1 MKLVGDRLR
10 RLAAP
15 MASDLAAVRRRGALV
30 TGCLVLA
37 LAGLLARAHDI
48 AVVHGDEFAHR
59 AKRQQLRPK
68 RLRPTR
74 GEIVD
79 RGHVA
84 LAVDDRMF
92 RVVVNPRLVRAQN
105 LTDRVRAGL
114 LALLPDLDPERLDR
128 ELARDKAYRRLPGL
142 VDEKVADAI
151 YDARL
156 PGVSLE
162 PTPHRVYP
170 RGHLAAHVVGR
181 VQAEGRGQLGIEYA
195 LDEFLRGRATESPSM
210 VARGRALLLHGAPDP
225 ALAAGHTVVLTL
237 DSAIQAMA
245 EEEIDTLVLEHRPV
259 GASIVVLDPST
270 GEILA
275 LANRP
280 TFDPNHPVPSIQQT
294 RNLAVQ
300 AAYEPGSTMKA
311 ITVAA
316 ALDMG
321 AIRPDETFYCEK
333 GRWQATSEHVIRDT
347 KPAEWLDVTHVL
359 AMSSNICTA
368 KIYERIGKRA
378 LYRWVRKFHFG
389 ERPPVRLPG
398 ATAGLLDP
406 WEKWSDIQAANISF
420 GQGMSASPLQVA
432 AAFAALASEG
442 IYRPPR
448 IVRHVVDRDGNVV
461 WTPEEGAQ
469 RLVRPATA
477 RTVLHM
483 LEAVVES
490 KVGTGKN
497 ARIPGYRVAGK
508 TSTAQKASRD
518 GGYAEDQYYASFV
531 GAVPARAPR
540 VVILVSVDTP
550 EGDHYG
556 NAVAAPTFARLGARI
571 MRYMAVPP
579 EPNDEDAVDATDGA
593 TDGRRPDRTEVALA
607 DARDSGM
614 EPDLPGSRGPRVQLG
629 VPDFRGLSMAEA
641 LELADRVGLDLAAKG
656 SGIAVVQDPPPGPT
670 PPDGRVRV
678 LFEPP
683 A

>member
-1 MKLVGDRLR
+1 MTPFGRRIR

-15 MASDLAAVRRRGALV
+15 MASDITAVRRRATIVAGVL
-30 TGCLVLA
+30 LLA
-37 LAGLLARAHDI
+37 LAGLLARAYEI
-48 AVVHGDEFAHR
+48 AVVRRDTYAAL
-59 AKRQQLRPK
+59 AKRQQIRPK
-68 RLRPTR
+68 KLRPTR

-84 LAVDDRMF
+84 LAVDDRVF
-92 RVVVNPRLVRAQN
+92 RVVVNPRLIRAQDQ
-105 LTDRVRAGL
+105 LERVRAGL
-114 LALLPDLDPERLDR
+114 LSLVPTLDPKRLDA

-142 VDEKVADAI
+142 VDETVADRI
-151 YDARL
+151 YEAHL
-156 PGVSLE
+156 PGVHLE

-181 VQAEGRGQLGIEYA
+181 VQAEGRGQLGVEYA
-195 LDEFLRGRATESPSM
+195 LDEFLHGRPTESPST
-210 VARGRALLLHGAPDP
+210 VARGTTLLLRGAPDP
-225 ALAAGHTVVLTL
+225 AMAAGHKVVLTI

-245 EEEIDTLVLEHRPV
+245 EEAIDTLVLEHRPV
-259 GASIVVLDPST
+259 GASIVVLDPT
-270 GEILA
+270 NGEILA

-280 TFDPNHPVPSIQQT
+280 TFDPNHPVPSLAQT

-316 ALDMG
+316 ALEMG

-347 KPAEWLDVTHVL
+347 KPAEWLDVTKIL

-368 KIYERIGKRA
+368 KIYGRIGKQA

-432 AAFAALASEG
+432 AAFAALAADG
-442 IYRPPR
+442 VYRAPH
-448 IVRHVVDRDGNVV
+448 VLRHVVDAKGNVV
-461 WTPEEGAQ
+461 WAPSIEPE
-469 RLVRPATA
+469 RLVRPSTA
-477 RTVLHM
+477 RTVLRM
-483 LEAVVES
+483 LEAVVAS

-497 ARIPGYRVAGK
+497 ARIEGYRVAGK
-508 TSTAQKASRD
+508 TSTAQKASRF

-550 EGDHYG
+550 EGKHYG

-571 MRYMAVPP
+571 LRYLAVPP
-579 EPNDEDAVDATDGA
+579 EDERDDSDTPAGA
-593 TDGRRPDRTEVALA
+593 AFDPERHEVALA
-607 DARDSGM
+607 AAVDTGM
-614 EPDLPGSRGPRVQLG
+614 EPDLPGARGKRVQLG
-629 VPDFRGLSMAEA
+629 VPDFHGLSMAEA
-641 LELADRVGLDLAAKG
+641 LELAERSGLRLVPKG
-656 SGIAVVQDPPPGPT
+656 TGIAVAQDPPPGPT

>member
-1 MKLVGDRLR
+1 MTRFGTRIR
-10 RLAAP
+10 RLAGP
-15 MASDLAAVRRRGALV
+15 MASDLRAVRRRAALV
-30 TGCLVLA
+30 VGVLLA
-37 LAGLLARAHDI
+37 AMAGLLARAYQI
-48 AVVHGDEFAHR
+48 AVVRGPDYAHL
-59 AKRQQLRPK
+59 AKRQQIRPAK
-68 RLRPTR
+68 LRPTR

-84 LAVDDRMF
+84 LAVDDRVF
-92 RVVVNPRLVRAQN
+92 RVVVNPRLIRSQER
-105 LTDRVRAGL
+105 TERVREGL
-114 LALLPDLDPERLDR
+114 LALVPDLDPERLDR
-128 ELARDKAYRRLPGL
+128 ELARDKAYRRLPGF
-142 VDEKVADAI
+142 VDPDVADAI
-151 YDARL
+151 YAADL

-162 PTPHRVYP
+162 PVPHRVYP

-181 VQAEGRGQLGIEYA
+181 VQADGRGQLGVEYA
-195 LDEFLRGRATESPSM
+195 LDEFLRGRPTESPAM

-225 ALAAGHTVVLTL
+225 ALAAGHKVVLTL

-245 EEEIDTLVLEHRPV
+245 EEEIDTLVQEHRPV

-280 TFDPNHPVPSIQQT
+280 TFDPNHPVPSLQQT

-316 ALDMG
+316 ALEMG

-347 KPAEWLDVTHVL
+347 KPAEWLDVTRIL

-368 KIYERIGKRA
+368 KIYQRIGKRA

-406 WEKWSDIQAANISF
+406 WKKWSEIQAANISF

-432 AAFAALASEG
+432 AAFAALAGEG
-442 IYRPPR
+442 IYRTPR
-448 IVRHVVDRDGNVV
+448 IVRHVVDDAGNVV
-461 WTPEEGAQ
+461 WEPPAGEE
-469 RLVRPATA
+469 RVVRPATA
-477 RTVLHM
+477 RTVLRM
-483 LEAVVES
+483 LEAVVQS

-497 ARIPGYRVAGK
+497 ARIDGYRVAGK
-508 TSTAQKASRD
+508 TSTAQKASRS

-571 MRYMAVPP
+571 LRYLAVPP
-579 EPNDEDAVDATDGA
+579 AAGDGEAKPPAPAGDVRPVRDRVVLAGAADE
-593 TDGRRPDRTEVALA
+593 
-607 DARDSGM
+607 GM
-614 EPDLPGSRGPRVQLG
+614 EPDLPGRRGRRLGAG

-641 LELADRVGLDLAAKG
+641 LELAERLGLSLRVEGT
-656 SGIAVVQDPPPGPT
+656 GIATVQDPPPGPA
-670 PPDGRVRV
+670 PDDRHVHV